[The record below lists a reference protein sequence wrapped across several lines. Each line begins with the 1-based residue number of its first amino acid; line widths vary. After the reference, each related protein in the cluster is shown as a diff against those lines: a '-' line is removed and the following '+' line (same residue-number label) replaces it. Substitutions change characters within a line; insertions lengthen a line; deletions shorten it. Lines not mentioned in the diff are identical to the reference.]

1 MSLAAAVGG
10 TTAPTSVTVVS
21 SATTSLQAVT
31 TSAAQSYTASTSTTL
46 NNTLAVN
53 TVGAGVS
60 FTGPVV
66 LAAGGGAI
74 TLTGSNAAN
83 NVTFSATSTVNG
95 AQPLSI
101 TAAGGAVSF
110 AAAVGNTTAPTS
122 VTVVSSAT
130 TSLQAVTTSAAQS
143 YTASTSTTL
152 NDTLAVNTAGAGVS
166 FTGPVVLAAG
176 GGAIT
181 LTGSNAAN
189 NVTFSATSTVNGAQP
204 LPSPPQEA
212 R

>member
-1 MSLAAAVGG
+1 MSLGAAVGD

-31 TSAAQSYTASTSTTL
+31 TSAAQSYTAATSTTL
-46 NNTLAVN
+46 NGTLAVN
-53 TVGAGVS
+53 TAGAGVS
-60 FTGPVV
+60 FTGPVL

-110 AAAVGNTTAPTS
+110 GAAVGGTTAPDLGDGG
-122 VTVVSSAT
+122 
-130 TSLQAVTTSAAQS
+130 LQRHHQ
-143 YTASTSTTL
+143 
-152 NDTLAVNTAGAGVS
+152 
-166 FTGPVVLAAG
+166 PAG
-176 GGAIT
+176 GDHHRCAELHG
-181 LTGSNAAN
+181 GR
-189 NVTFSATSTVNGAQP
+189 
-204 LPSPPQEA
+204 PPP